1 MVMKWAFVIVIRF
14 DSEYIYSCR
23 DISDGC
29 SCLNPNQLRCV
40 GKKDDLKD
48 ILDQI
53 KDRNIT
59 ALDVT
64 LTNLTILEEGVF
76 KNVQTLSALVIS
88 SSRLQVRKI

>member
-1 MVMKWAFVIVIRF
+1 M
-14 DSEYIYSCR
+14 
-23 DISDGC
+23 
-29 SCLNPNQLRCV
+29 

-64 LTNLTILEEGVF
+64 LTNLTILEDGVF
-76 KNVQTLSALVIS
+76 RNVQTLSALVIS
-88 SSRLQVRKI
+88 SSRLQVRKKFNSKKMYSKVPNKHAVRLLVFQNFDTTTCSLYIT